1 MAKVKKKSK
10 ENAVLETGP
19 ALVGNSEGPN
29 TVSFNFK
36 QGKEPT
42 DLGALNLEEAVT
54 ITVTGKVSRLS
65 LEKNWGGS
73 LELEITKL
81 QIG

>member
-1 MAKVKKKSK
+1 MAKVKKKS
-10 ENAVLETGP
+10 EPSVLETGAP
-19 ALVGNSEGPN
+19 PDFAKGPN
-29 TVSFNFK
+29 TVNFNFK
-36 QGKEPT
+36 PGKEPV

>member
-1 MAKVKKKSK
+1 MAKVKKSSK
-10 ENAVLETGP
+10 NAVLGAVP
-19 ALVGNSEGPN
+19 SDMREGPN
-29 TVSFNFK
+29 TVNFNFK
-36 QGKEPT
+36 PGKEPD

-54 ITVTGKVSRLS
+54 VTVTGKVSRLS

-73 LELEITKL
+73 LELEISKF